1 MNEFYRGRRLRRN
14 PVIREMVRETQLSAA
29 DLMMLYFVVDTTD
42 EDFKKE
48 IPSMPGQYQLSLKQL
63 EKTVGEAVDAG
74 LRSLMLFGIPK
85 HKDAIASEAYAP
97 NGIVQRAIRMLKA
110 KWPDLQVVTDVCLC
124 EYTSHGHCGILKE
137 GDTCGEVVND
147 PTLELLAKTALSH
160 VEAGADM
167 VAPSDMMDG
176 RILAIRETLDK
187 AGYVNTPIMSYAVK
201 YASAFYGPFRDAA
214 GSAPAFGDRRSY
226 QMDPHNGR
234 EAAPHHGDR
243 KTYQMDPANAME
255 GLREA
260 AADIDEGADIV
271 MVKPAGPYLDVIRM
285 VRDNFDVPVAAYQVS
300 GEYSMIKAA
309 AINGWIDEERI
320 VLESLIGI
328 RRAGA
333 KLILTYYAE
342 EALKKGWV
350 R

>member
-1 MNEFYRGRRLRRN
+1 MNDFYRGRRLRRN
-14 PVIREMVRETQLSAA
+14 PVIREMVRETSLSAA
-29 DLMMLYFVVDTTD
+29 DLMMLYFVVDTPD
-42 EDFKKE
+42 EDFMKE

-63 EKTVGEAVDAG
+63 EKKVGEAVDAG

-85 HKDAIASEAYAP
+85 SKDAVASEAYAAD
-97 NGIVQRAIRMLKA
+97 GIVQRAVRMLKA
-110 KWPDLQVVTDVCLC
+110 KWPALQVVTDVCLC

-176 RILAIRETLDK
+176 RILALREALDG
-187 AGYVNTPIMSYAVK
+187 AGYVNIPIMSYAVK

-214 GSAPAFGDRRSY
+214 DS
-226 QMDPHNGR
+226 
-234 EAAPHHGDR
+234 APHHGDR

-260 AADIDEGADIV
+260 AADIDEGADII
-271 MVKPAGPYLDVIRM
+271 MVKPAGPYQDVIRM
-285 VRDNFDVPVAAYQVS
+285 VADSFDVPVAAYQVS
-300 GEYSMIKAA
+300 GEYAMIKAA
-309 AINGWIDEERI
+309 AQNGWIDEERI
-320 VLESLIGI
+320 VLESLLGI

-333 KLILTYYAE
+333 KIIMTYFAE